1 MVDSYR
7 TATIL
12 DTVGVASQQRR
23 ATAIMNAVYGVAWF
37 LDSVLM
43 GALYDASILVVV
55 LASALLQ
62 AAALP
67 VFLRLAERES

>member
-12 DTVGVASQQRR
+12 DTVGVAPQQRR
-23 ATAIMNAVYGVAWF
+23 ATAIMNAVYGAAWF

-67 VFLRLAERES
+67 VFLWLAERES